1 MAFPLFRL
9 DKRSI
14 VEHNWRSGIERF
26 KYKSMQDFSKEKAGK
41 GPHHMDKE
49 DFRILRLMGEIDRDG
64 TYSQRELSKRL
75 NISVGLVN
83 TFMKRLVNKG
93 YFKVKTMPRNR
104 LKYFLT
110 PEGLAR
116 KSRLTAEYLRYSVNF
131 YKDIKHL
138 ILNKY
143 HEMADKEVTKI
154 LFYGAGEV
162 AELAYL
168 YLQLTGIRLVGIID
182 EQKAGKNFFSHVISG
197 LERVREDDWDM
208 ILVTLLDDSDGA
220 IEALVSGGVD
230 HHRIVTV

>member
-1 MAFPLFRL
+1 
-9 DKRSI
+9 
-14 VEHNWRSGIERF
+14 
-26 KYKSMQDFSKEKAGK
+26 
-41 GPHHMDKE
+41 MDKE

-110 PEGLAR
+110 PEGLSR

-131 YKDIKHL
+131 YRDIKYL

-143 HEMADKEVTKI
+143 HEMEDKEVKKI

-182 EQKAGKNFFSHVISG
+182 EQKTGNNFFSHVISG
-197 LERVREDDWDM
+197 LERVRQDDWDM
-208 ILVTLLDDSDGA
+208 ILVTRLDDSDDA
-220 IEALVSGGVD
+220 IETLANGGVD
-230 HHRIVTV
+230 HQRIATV